1 MKSKSLLLAFILP
14 FYPIYASDAKF
25 HLEQGNQYLLSGKFN
40 DAIQS
45 YDTAIHQDPLD
56 YLSYY
61 KRATAYLSI
70 GKTNSAIE
78 DFSKILDLKPGFRQA
93 LLQRAKLHVADGNYD
108 LARQDLSQSQMK
120 LC

>member
-1 MKSKSLLLAFILP
+1 M
-14 FYPIYASDAKF
+14 
-25 HLEQGNQYLLSGKFN
+25 
-40 DAIQS
+40 
-45 YDTAIHQDPLD
+45 D

-78 DFSKILDLKPGFRQA
+78 DFSKILELKPGFRQA

-108 LARQDLSQSQMK
+108 LARQDLSQSQDEALVNKSHLTKKKKKTNFVISWHLLKKQRTQAQQQLVFLQVKTMNNVFITS
-120 LC
+120 LV